1 MRRLTSPLLA
11 CAALIAFATSAN
23 AADAVIETP
32 LGDIELDLY
41 EDQTP
46 LSVANFLDYVR
57 SGGYADAVI
66 HRSVPGFVIQGGA
79 YQVVDGLIQDIPTN
93 DPVRNEPGIPNTRGT
108 IAMAKLAGDPD
119 SATSSWFINLQD
131 NPDLDAQNG
140 GFTVFGEVVG
150 DGMDVVD
157 AIAALPVFNLGFPGF
172 GETPLIDFDPAED
185 EQVAIENFVVTNTV
199 EPSDFTIN
207 QGLND
212 AWFNPDTDGQGFL
225 FAVFPGDDGPDDNL
239 MFMAWFTFDTERP
252 PEDVTAIIGEPGHR
266 WLTAQGPYEG
276 NVASLSAVLTSGG
289 VFDSPVPPVD
299 TDADYGTVTITFEG
313 CDAAVVAYDLPGPG
327 VSGEIPIRRVVQ
339 DNVALCEALQE
350 SAAAR

>member
-1 MRRLTSPLLA
+1 MRRFAPPLLSL
-11 CAALIAFATSAN
+11 AALLAVASDAN
-23 AADAVIETP
+23 AADAVIQTP

-57 SGGYADAVI
+57 NGGYADAVI

-79 YQVVDGLIQDIPTN
+79 YQVVDGLIEDIPAS
-93 DPVRNEPGIPNTRGT
+93 DPVPNEPGIPNTRGT

-131 NPDLDAQNG
+131 NPDLDTQNG

-150 DGMDVVD
+150 DGMTVVD
-157 AIAALPVFNLGFPGF
+157 AIAALPVFNLGVPGF
-172 GETPLIDFDPAED
+172 GETPLIDFDPANPVE
-185 EQVAIENFVVTNTV
+185 IENFVVTNTV
-199 EPSDFTIN
+199 EPSNFTIN
-207 QGLND
+207 PGLND

-225 FAVFPGDDGPDDNL
+225 FTVLPGGEGPDDNL
-239 MFMAWFTFDTERP
+239 MFLAWFTFDTERP
-252 PEDVTAIIGEPGHR
+252 PEDATAIIGEPGHR

-289 VFDSPVPPVD
+289 VFDSREPAVT
-299 TDADYGTVTITFEG
+299 TDAAYGTITVTFEG
-313 CDAAVVAYDLPGPG
+313 CNAAVLVYDLPGPG
-327 VSGEIPIRRVVQ
+327 VSGEIPLRRVVT

-350 SAAAR
+350 STASR